1 MWQEMLAI
9 NATSAFL
16 CSRAA
21 APRLRAS
28 GGGAIVGVASAAAL
42 SARPGMAPYVAAK
55 AAVVALTRALAAELG
70 PDRITVNAVAPATIA
85 GAEQRAAAP
94 PAQRAGWVTPT
105 ELAATILWLLGPEAR
120 QVNGTVIDFGR

>member
-1 MWQEMLAI
+1 
-9 NATSAFL
+9 
-16 CSRAA
+16 
-21 APRLRAS
+21 
-28 GGGAIVGVASAAAL
+28 
-42 SARPGMAPYVAAK
+42 
-55 AAVVALTRALAAELG
+55 
-70 PDRITVNAVAPATIA
+70 VAPATIA